1 MDTFNGTGDGTGGGA
16 GQGLHGRLLAELGPA
31 IASGTIPGG
40 AVLRM
45 EELEV
50 RYGVSRT
57 VVREAVRVLEAMG
70 MVASRRR
77 VGITVQP
84 RSAWDVFD
92 PLVIRWRLAGPDRP
106 AQLRSLGA
114 LRAAVEPAAA
124 ALAADRA
131 TDDQRRRLSALA
143 VELTVTARAGD
154 LAVFLGHDIAFH
166 RLVLEASGN
175 EMFAHLG
182 EVVAAVLTGRTEHHL
197 MPHHP
202 QPYAVARHREVA
214 EAVCAGDAA
223 RAERAMRDIV
233 TGAMEE
239 LESTLG

>member
-92 PLVIRWRLAGPDRP
+92 PLVIRWRLAGPERP

-143 VELTVTARAGD
+143 VELTVTARAGG

-214 EAVCAGDAA
+214 EAVCAGDAV